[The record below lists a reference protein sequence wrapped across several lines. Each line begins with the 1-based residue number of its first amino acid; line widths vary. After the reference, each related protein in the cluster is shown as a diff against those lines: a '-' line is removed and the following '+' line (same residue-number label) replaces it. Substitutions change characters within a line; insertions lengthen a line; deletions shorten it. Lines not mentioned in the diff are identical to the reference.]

1 MMRAAGICGALVLAL
16 HGPAVLACGHCDED
30 KIAAVYDH
38 AAVTQALERQQ
49 QVAYFSIE
57 GELAV
62 SGESR
67 KALEALALSLG
78 GVAKSMKISMES
90 AALSFVF
97 DPKSQKLASLKKAI
111 EAKLAGQNLRLR
123 LLKTTIRANHEHS
136 I

>member
-1 MMRAAGICGALVLAL
+1 MGLLYSPV
-16 HGPAVLACGHCDED
+16 VTDDED